1 MSKAVDF
8 MIELRTKS
16 VEDLIKL
23 GEDRRAE
30 LFALKFQA
38 AVGSLEQTHRIPSL
52 RKDIA
57 RIEMLLGE
65 RRSTGEEVNKTI
77 KADYSKAVVE
87 AEKAGK
93 EVRKKHKDMI
103 EKLQQEQFGTG
114 EQVSEDAIMTAMQN
128 ATEEPKEPIEI
139 EVKEEKPA
147 PVPKK
152 EVVVEP
158 KPAPAPKKEVVVE
171 PKPAPAPKKEVVVE
185 PKPAPAPKKEVV
197 VEPKPAPAPKKEV
210 VVEPKPAPAPKK
222 EVVVETKPAPA
233 PKKEVVVET
242 KPAPAPKKEVV
253 VEPKPAPAPKKEV
266 VAKPK
271 PAPAPKKEVVAKPK
285 PAPAPKKEVVAK
297 PKPAPAPK
305 KEVVAKPKPAP
316 APKKEVVAK
325 PKPAPAPKKEVV
337 AKPKPASTKVSSKV
351 VPAGEAKATGK
362 GKASLKDVNIKS
374 AKVGVIKGDRIEG
387 IDLKLSKK
395 PANAKTYTFGS
406 NVVEARRQIEE
417 ANKKLAER
425 KAAKQ
430 QAARSLIKGAK

>member
-65 RRSTGEEVNKTI
+65 RRTAGEEVNKTI

-114 EQVSEDAIMTAMQN
+114 EQVSEDAIMAAMQN

-139 EVKEEKPA
+139 EVKEE
-147 PVPKK
+147 
-152 EVVVEP
+152 

-185 PKPAPAPKKEVV
+185 P
-197 VEPKPAPAPKKEV
+197 
-210 VVEPKPAPAPKK
+210 
-222 EVVVETKPAPA
+222 
-233 PKKEVVVET
+233 

-337 AKPKPASTKVSSKV
+337 AKPKPAPAPKKEVVAKPKPAPAPKKEVVAKPKPAPAPKKEVVAKTPVKKPASAKVSSKV

-430 QAARSLIKGAK
+430 QAAKSLIKGAK

>member
-65 RRSTGEEVNKTI
+65 RRLAGEDVNKTI

-93 EVRKKHKDMI
+93 QVRKKHKDMI

-114 EQVSEDAIMTAMQN
+114 EQVSEDAIMAAMQN
-128 ATEEPKEPIEI
+128 ATEEPIEI
-139 EVKEEKPA
+139 EVKEE
-147 PVPKK
+147 
-152 EVVVEP
+152 

-171 PKPAPAPKKEVVVE
+171 PKPAPAPKKEVVAE
-185 PKPAPAPKKEVV
+185 P
-197 VEPKPAPAPKKEV
+197 
-210 VVEPKPAPAPKK
+210 
-222 EVVVETKPAPA
+222 
-233 PKKEVVVET
+233 

-337 AKPKPASTKVSSKV
+337 AKPKPAPAPKKEVVAKPKPAPAPKKEVVAKPKPAPAPKKEVVAKPKPAPAPKKEVVAKPKPASTKV

-362 GKASLKDVNIKS
+362 GKQALKDVNIKS
-374 AKVGVIKGDRIEG
+374 AKVGVIKGERIEG

-406 NVVEARRQIEE
+406 NVVEARKQIEE

-430 QAARSLIKGAK
+430 QAAKSLIKGAK